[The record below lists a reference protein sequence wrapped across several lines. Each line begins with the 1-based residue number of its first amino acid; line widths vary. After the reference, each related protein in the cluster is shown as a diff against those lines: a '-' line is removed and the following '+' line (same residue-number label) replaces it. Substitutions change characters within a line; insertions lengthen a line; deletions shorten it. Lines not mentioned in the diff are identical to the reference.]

1 MSDIKSY
8 FSNSEG
14 YDLAMG
20 RWSRLVGEQFLDW
33 LQLPSGLRWLDVG
46 CGTGAFTELLL
57 RRCGP
62 AKVSAIDPLED
73 QIALARE
80 KNQSDCINYRQGD
93 AGSMPYED
101 AQFDV
106 AVMAL
111 VAQFLPDPPKAMSEI
126 CRVVKPGGTVA
137 AYVWDLGESGSPGQ
151 PVNQALK
158 SMGFAG
164 MRPPPSVQL
173 RSMDALAKLFSDC
186 GLANVDRHAIEIRVD
201 FRSLDEFWAIRVT
214 NALTRVSEEMT
225 DADIERLKSILK
237 DRLVDERSGE
247 ISYLARA
254 NAVKGTVV
262 KREG

>member
-1 MSDIKSY
+1 MSENKSY
-8 FSNSEG
+8 FLSSEG

-20 RWSRLVGEQFLDW
+20 RWSRGVGEKFLDW
-33 LQLPSGLRWLDVG
+33 LGLLPGLRWLDVG

-57 RRCGP
+57 DRCSP
-62 AKVSAIDPLED
+62 TEVSAIDPLED

-80 KNQSDCINYRQGD
+80 KTQSDCIDYRQGD
-93 AGSMPYED
+93 ASALPYED

-111 VAQFLPDPPKAMSEI
+111 VAQFLPDPQKAMSEI
-126 CRVVKPGGTVA
+126 CRVVKPGGTIA
-137 AYVWDLGESGSPGQ
+137 AYVWDLGEWGSPGQ

-173 RSMDALAKLFSDC
+173 RAMDALADLFSDS
-186 GLANVDRHAIEIRVD
+186 GLADVDRHVIEIRVD
-201 FRSLDEFWAIRVT
+201 FKSFDEFWAIRVT
-214 NALTRVSEEMT
+214 NALTRISDEMT
-225 DADIERLKSILK
+225 AADIERLKSILK

-247 ISYLARA
+247 ISYTARA
-254 NAVKGTVV
+254 NAVRGAVAK
-262 KREG
+262 